1 MLTQQNDKTNRVKP
15 WQRKKTLKKNQK
27 HRLERSAKPAGLRSF

>member
-1 MLTQQNDKTNRVKP
+1 MTRQTGSSLCSEKQ
-15 WQRKKTLKKNQK
+15 TLKKNQK